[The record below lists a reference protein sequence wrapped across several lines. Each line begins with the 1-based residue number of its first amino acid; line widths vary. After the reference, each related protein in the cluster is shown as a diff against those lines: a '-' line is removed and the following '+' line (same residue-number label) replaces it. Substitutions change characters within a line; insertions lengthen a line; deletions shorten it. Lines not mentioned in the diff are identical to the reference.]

1 MSKEPSK
8 ETPAGREQ
16 IHSVRVRTG
25 GVHFTGARII
35 TTLIYALRKR
45 GLKKG
50 VVVNIDSTVQS
61 IQRAVEEAE
70 APPRRTN
77 HPPRPPG
84 TAPTLPAVG
93 RDIGDKTL
101 GELAF
106 DHGYGSVYRFSE
118 ALRKHRR
125 AIYEQARANG
135 RERANANLMPPP
147 PGTAR

>member
-1 MSKEPSK
+1 MSRRAVIHNRRFYWQGED
-8 ETPAGREQ
+8 GRLSPIQVSEKLLLQ
-16 IHSVRVRTG
+16 MR
-25 GVHFTGARII
+25 
-35 TTLIYALRKR
+35 
-45 GLKKG
+45 
-50 VVVNIDSTVQS
+50 QS
-61 IQRAVEEAE
+61 QQTQAQAAQRAAQEAE

-125 AIYEQARANG
+125 AIYDAARANG
-135 RERANANLMPPP
+135 RERANANLMTPP

>member
-1 MSKEPSK
+1 MSQRRAVIHNRRFYWQRED
-8 ETPAGREQ
+8 GRLSPIQVSEKLLLQ
-16 IHSVRVRTG
+16 MR
-25 GVHFTGARII
+25 
-35 TTLIYALRKR
+35 
-45 GLKKG
+45 
-50 VVVNIDSTVQS
+50 QS
-61 IQRAVEEAE
+61 QQAQAQAAQRAVEEAE

-106 DHGYGSVYRFSE
+106 DHGYGSVYRFTE

-135 RERANANLMPPP
+135 RERANANLMTPP

>member
-1 MSKEPSK
+1 MSQRRAVIHNRRFYWQGED
-8 ETPAGREQ
+8 GRLSPIQVSEKLLLQ
-16 IHSVRVRTG
+16 MR
-25 GVHFTGARII
+25 
-35 TTLIYALRKR
+35 
-45 GLKKG
+45 
-50 VVVNIDSTVQS
+50 QS
-61 IQRAVEEAE
+61 QQAQAQAAQRAVEEAE

-106 DHGYGSVYRFSE
+106 DCGYGSVYRFTE

-135 RERANANLMPPP
+135 RERANANLMTPP

>member
-1 MSKEPSK
+1 MSRRAVIHNRRFYWQGED
-8 ETPAGREQ
+8 GRLSP
-16 IHSVRVRTG
+16 IHVSEKLLLQMR
-25 GVHFTGARII
+25 
-35 TTLIYALRKR
+35 
-45 GLKKG
+45 
-50 VVVNIDSTVQS
+50 QS
-61 IQRAVEEAE
+61 QQAQAQAAQRAVEEAE

-125 AIYEQARANG
+125 AIYDQARANG
-135 RERANANLMPPP
+135 RERANANLMTPP

>member
-1 MSKEPSK
+1 MSQRRAVIHNRRFYWQGED
-8 ETPAGREQ
+8 GRLSPIQVSEKLLLQ
-16 IHSVRVRTG
+16 MR
-25 GVHFTGARII
+25 
-35 TTLIYALRKR
+35 
-45 GLKKG
+45 
-50 VVVNIDSTVQS
+50 QS
-61 IQRAVEEAE
+61 QQAQAQAAQRAVEEAE

-106 DHGYGSVYRFSE
+106 DHGYGSVYRFTE

-135 RERANANLMPPP
+135 RERANANLMTPP

>member
-1 MSKEPSK
+1 M
-8 ETPAGREQ
+8 TNRRAVIHNRRFYWQYDDGRRAP
-16 IHSVRVRTG
+16 IHVTEKLLLQMRQSQQAQVQ
-25 GVHFTGARII
+25 AR
-35 TTLIYALRKR
+35 AA
-45 GLKKG
+45 
-50 VVVNIDSTVQS
+50 
-61 IQRAVEEAE
+61 QRAMEEAD

-125 AIYEQARANG
+125 AIYDAARANG
-135 RERANANLMPPP
+135 RERANANLMTPP